1 MGRENIYKTLSVG
14 SIISK
19 NNLND
24 LLDFLVDNR
33 SSILPEQKKS
43 EAFKTR
49 FGGNSVLADIVQRI
63 SVLGI
68 DQSYSLIKIP
78 PKTISLREIVD
89 MSFIPFDILQMKDVI
104 DHPPKTLSV
113 FSDIDDKM
121 IINITDITRANGEF
135 SHVDQFHYRVVR
147 DFLSRS
153 YYVSSGSM
161 WVSPTFVMYV
171 AKVYNMTIGGDIAR
185 RFDLTPPVQ
194 YFIQSI
200 LALFI
205 VAKMTTMET
214 AQAFIKA
221 RSKSMGL
228 RDPKELEQI
237 FAFVEDVLR
246 KKAPE
251 SLVEVC
257 NVIDAYGHDQL
268 SDTRGPRI
276 TIPVLTTMFSSL
288 YNDSH
293 ISRIALEYPPYFAF
307 LIILAISNVRIRLS
321 INMKNMN
328 LVKEGQDVFN
338 QVVRSSLFLNSI

>member
-14 SIISK
+14 SIVSK
-19 NNLND
+19 SNLSD
-24 LLDFLVDNR
+24 LLDFLIDNR
-33 SSILPEQKKS
+33 SSILPVQKRT

-49 FGGNSVLADIVQRI
+49 FGGNSILSDIVQRM
-63 SVLGI
+63 SVLGM
-68 DQSYSLIKIP
+68 DQAYSLIKIP

-89 MSFIPFDILQMKDVI
+89 MSFIPFDVLQMKEVI
-104 DHPPKTLSV
+104 ENHPRTLSV
-113 FSDIDDKM
+113 FSEIDDKM
-121 IINITDITRANGEF
+121 VINITDITRSNGEF
-135 SHVDQFHYRVVR
+135 SHIDQFHYRVVR

-161 WVSPTFVMYV
+161 WVSPTFVRYI
-171 AKVYNMTIGGDIAR
+171 AKVYNMTIGGEIAR

-194 YFIQSI
+194 FFVQSVF
-200 LALFI
+200 ALFF
-205 VAKMTTMET
+205 VAKMTNLET
-214 AQAFIKA
+214 AQAFTKA
-221 RSKSMGL
+221 HSKNMGL

-237 FAFVEDVLR
+237 FAFVEDVLK

-268 SDTRGPRI
+268 SGISGPRI

-288 YNDSH
+288 YNDNH

-307 LIILAISNVRIRLS
+307 LVILAVSKVRIRLS
-321 INMKNMN
+321 INMKNFN
-328 LVKEGQDVFN
+328 LLKEGEEVFN